1 MAPNTEQIDIY
12 DIAVILNNALDN
24 AFEACRGLDG
34 HREISLKSY
43 MKGTLYF
50 IEIENDFDGS
60 VTMDRETGLPITS
73 KKDKRVHGIGL
84 SNIQKCARKYMG
96 DLDIEIRSDGGR
108 KRFMLT
114 VMMSGK
120 ISLQK

>member
-1 MAPNTEQIDIY
+1 MVRI
-12 DIAVILNNALDN
+12 
-24 AFEACRGLDG
+24 
-34 HREISLKSY
+34 
-43 MKGTLYF
+43 
-50 IEIENDFDGS
+50 
-60 VTMDRETGLPITS
+60 PITS

-96 DLDIEIRSDGGR
+96 DLDIEIRSDDGR
-108 KRFMLT
+108 KWFMLT